1 MANRM
6 RRGGAAAL
14 FAARMTDEIEI
25 PDDETE
31 EIEAVEEGDEPED
44 DGVADD
50 PGPSIDYS
58 HAEDEDDGEDEEEDE
73 PAPAVVVPDA
83 VAELRAQLATMQAER
98 DAEKARNAVNDEA
111 LELRSHQ
118 TNINRAINGARGAME
133 TAKAAFATHS
143 AAGDWTKA
151 AEAQADMAGI
161 TADLR
166 EFETAADEVKQA
178 VAAFN
183 SGVRRKP
190 ADAPKQP
197 QQQTDPFEVAIAN
210 LTEKTK
216 DWVRANKADI
226 TKSPARGLKA
236 QALDLEAQEQGL
248 KLDSPEYFAYLD
260 KHMGY
265 KTTVTKKPKPTGRAQ
280 VAAPSGGRSGAP
292 SGNGGGD
299 GPMDV
304 KLSRAEVEM
313 AKAMNMTTKKY
324 AERKAEIIKNGKDRS
339 RGGPTYSNISH
350 NARR

>member
-14 FAARMTDEIEI
+14 FAARMTDEVEI
-25 PDDETE
+25 PDDADETPIGE
-31 EIEAVEEGDEPED
+31 VEDQPDDEDVDVGEA
-44 DGVADD
+44 D

-58 HAEDEDDGEDEEEDE
+58 HAEDEDDGEEDDED
-73 PAPAVVVPDA
+73 PNPAVVVPDA
-83 VAELRAQLATMQAER
+83 VEELRAQLATMQAER

-118 TNINRAINGARGAME
+118 TNISRAITGARGAME
-133 TAKAAFATHS
+133 TAKKAFATHS

-151 AEAQADMAGI
+151 ADAQADMAAVA
-161 TADLR
+161 ADLKD
-166 EFETAADEVKQA
+166 FEAAADEVKQA

-183 SGVRRKP
+183 AGARRKP
-190 ADAPKQP
+190 ADVPK
-197 QQQTDPFEVAIAN
+197 TVADPFEAAIAN
-210 LTEKTK
+210 VTDKTK
-216 DWVRANKADI
+216 EWCRTNKADLL
-226 TKSPARGLKA
+226 KSPARGLKA
-236 QALDLEAQEQGL
+236 QALDLEAQESGL
-248 KLDSPEYFAYLD
+248 KVDSPEYFAYLN

-265 KTTVTKKPKPTGRAQ
+265 SQTVTKKPKPTGRAQ

-299 GPMDV
+299 GPIDV